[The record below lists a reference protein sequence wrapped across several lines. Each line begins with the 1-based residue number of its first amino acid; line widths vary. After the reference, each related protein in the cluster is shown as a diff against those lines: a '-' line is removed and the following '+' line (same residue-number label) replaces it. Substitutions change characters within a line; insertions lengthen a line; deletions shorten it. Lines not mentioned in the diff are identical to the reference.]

1 MENTIAILRVLAR
14 VLSIASVT
22 LMVARLQ
29 YSHDIEEAGHPRKEA
44 IIVFTLWGALCSWVS
59 SYGNWLA
66 TFFAIVF
73 SAAASAFIFRGR
85 ADNLAVVVIGAL
97 MLHLASPVF
106 SGRPIIWDGWITLL
120 AINAIAGL
128 ILMGVYAYKE
138 ESENLTE
145 GEADEA
151 TPETEESSS
160 NPYDDSRRTPI
171 MYATV
176 VVAALAVA
184 SVTTLSILAAY

>member
-14 VLSIASVT
+14 VLSVASVT

-29 YSHDIEEAGHPRKEA
+29 YAHDLEEVGYPRRVA
-44 IIVFTLWGALCSWVS
+44 ILIFALWGALCSWVG

-66 TFFAIVF
+66 TLFAIGL
-73 SAAASAFIFRGR
+73 SSAASAFIFRGR
-85 ADNLAVVVIGAL
+85 ADNLAVVAIGAFT
-97 MLHLASPVF
+97 LHLASPVF

-120 AINAIAGL
+120 AIVMIAGL
-128 ILMGVYAYKE
+128 ILMGIYAYRE
-138 ESENLTE
+138 ESERENLTE

-171 MYATV
+171 VYATV

-184 SVTTLSILAAY
+184 SVTTLSILA